1 MTTIEKKAWP
11 ETFELFASGKRK
23 LELRL
28 ADFDLKAGDVVV
40 LKEYDP
46 QTKQY
51 TGRQK
56 ELRCRL
62 VEKGVNDPL
71 RFFNME
77 EVKEHGLF
85 LIEFE

>member
-11 ETFELFASGKRK
+11 ETFDLFVSGKRK

-28 ADFDLKAGDVVV
+28 ADFDLKTGDVII

-46 QTKQY
+46 KTKQY

-56 ELRCRL
+56 ELRCKL
-62 VEKGVNDPL
+62 VEKSVKDPL
-71 RFFNME
+71 QFYRSE
-77 EVKEHGLF
+77 DVKEHGLYM
-85 LIEFE
+85 IEFE